1 MTDIDSS
8 KKYIKYAEDVLS
20 GKIVAGKYIKLA
32 CKRYIDWF
40 SREDIYFDYND
51 VDTKIRLIELLKLQ
65 EGGYFV
71 LLPYQAWIIS
81 AIFGFYYKGDD
92 RIRVINNVLLLTAR
106 KSGKSTFA
114 SAIAIAMAI
123 ADKEKSP
130 EIAFIANSAKQA
142 SLLFKYCSRL
152 CNSIDPNKQ
161 VFKRMRSDIRIPRV
175 DGQITI
181 LSSDTSKLDGR
192 SDSLFI
198 EDEGHEAKT
207 FEIWNV
213 LKTGQG
219 ARKNPLAISIS
230 TAGFNIGMMYPLYN
244 QWDYNCKILNGE
256 YEDDTWAAF
265 IFQLDEGDDWTDENV
280 WIKANPSLGTTVSYK
295 YMRDQIRSAIQT
307 PSNEVSIKTK
317 NLNMWCQSADV
328 WIPDR
333 YIDSVSDDVKLED
346 FKDESCY
353 TGVDLSATSDL
364 TSFSILFPP
373 NPDREKW
380 PDKFVFKS
388 FVYIPQE
395 ALDTSINAD
404 MYKTFKRQ
412 KQALVTS
419 GNVVDYDYI
428 LSHIMK
434 NTNNLYLLGVYYD
447 QWNSTQF
454 AINAEQEG
462 LPMNPYSQSIGNFN
476 KPTKFL
482 EMLIK
487 SNRCIIDRNVCVK
500 WCFGN
505 VELKFDHNDNC
516 KPMKA
521 QNDKNRKI
529 DPVISMCE
537 ALGGYLDNTN
547 YSDGEV
553 LSVKF

>member
-1 MTDIDSS
+1 MTDIDNS

-40 SREDIYFDYND
+40 SREDVYFDYDD

-256 YEDDTWAAF
+256 YEDDTWFAA
-265 IFQLDEGDDWTDENV
+265 IYQLDEGDDWQDENV

>member
-1 MTDIDSS
+1 
-8 KKYIKYAEDVLS
+8 
-20 GKIVAGKYIKLA
+20 
-32 CKRYIDWF
+32 
-40 SREDIYFDYND
+40 
-51 VDTKIRLIELLKLQ
+51 
-65 EGGYFV
+65 
-71 LLPYQAWIIS
+71 
-81 AIFGFYYKGDD
+81 
-92 RIRVINNVLLLTAR
+92 
-106 KSGKSTFA
+106 
-114 SAIAIAMAI
+114 
-123 ADKEKSP
+123 
-130 EIAFIANSAKQA
+130 
-142 SLLFKYCSRL
+142 
-152 CNSIDPNKQ
+152 
-161 VFKRMRSDIRIPRV
+161 
-175 DGQITI
+175 
-181 LSSDTSKLDGR
+181 
-192 SDSLFI
+192 
-198 EDEGHEAKT
+198 
-207 FEIWNV
+207 
-213 LKTGQG
+213 
-219 ARKNPLAISIS
+219 
-230 TAGFNIGMMYPLYN
+230 
-244 QWDYNCKILNGE
+244 LNGD
-256 YEDDTWAAF
+256 YEDDTWFAA
-265 IFQLDEGDDWTDENV
+265 IYQLDEGDDWQDENV

-317 NLNMWCQSADV
+317 NLNMWCQSSDV
-328 WIPDR
+328 WISDR

-428 LSHIMK
+428 LSHIIK
-434 NTNNLYLLGVYYD
+434 NTNDLYLQGVYYD

>member
-1 MTDIDSS
+1 MTDIDNS

-40 SREDIYFDYND
+40 SREDIYFDYDD

-256 YEDDTWAAF
+256 YEDDTWFAA
-265 IFQLDEGDDWTDENV
+265 IYQLDEGDDWQDENV

>member
-40 SREDIYFDYND
+40 SREDVYFDYDD

-244 QWDYNCKILNGE
+244 QWDYNCKILNGD
-256 YEDDTWAAF
+256 YEDDTWFAA
-265 IFQLDEGDDWTDENV
+265 IYQLDEGDDWQDENV

-395 ALDTSINAD
+395 ALDISINAD